1 MRTITENDIRGLIL
15 IGNEDEREDFFP
27 AVIGLA
33 KDGSH
38 VAYSREKLE
47 KCFME
52 KNGWSLE
59 EAIEWV
65 DYNVERALPYYGN
78 QAPALLDCSFISS
91 RSKKYEGVKL
101 VKEE

>member
-1 MRTITENDIRGLIL
+1 MRTITENDIKGLIL
-15 IGNEDEREDFFP
+15 IGNESEREDFFP

-47 KCFME
+47 ECFMK

-65 DYNVERALPYYGN
+65 DYNVERALPYYGS
-78 QAPALLDCSFISS
+78 QATAMLDCSFISS
-91 RSKKYEGVKL
+91 RNKKYESVKL
-101 VKEE
+101 ISLL